1 MKTIE
6 RILKSWLV
14 SLWLAD
20 AEDPAP
26 RFGQAGTI
34 VHAGNHRPVI
44 L

>member
-6 RILKSWLV
+6 RILKSLLV

-20 AEDPAP
+20 PDAPAA